1 MTGLERNGDIVQMA
15 CYAPLF
21 GNNKVN
27 QWTPDMMFFSNDSI
41 YGTADFYVQKLFAN
55 NVGTMALSS
64 SLEMESVSGETALS
78 GSVGLGSWMT
88 SVAYDNLSV
97 TSNADGSTLYA
108 CDFDDDSVLKTDG
121 FNDHEGEWYIEDGR
135 LIQANTSDPADG
147 NTGDVI
153 YVGDKD
159 WNNYTLT
166 VDAEILSGNE
176 GFLIPVCV
184 QDTGN
189 NIFWNI
195 GGWGNTVSCLQIVS
209 GNSKS
214 GQVSGTVKN
223 LVLKKNQVYHLKVV
237 VDGNN
242 IKCYLDDTLYIDYT
256 KETTEAVYETAS
268 IDENGDLILKFVN
281 TTSGEVSI
289 NTTLEH
295 FSAESYENPAVVTT
309 LAGDKLNETNSF
321 DDPEKLVPVE
331 SSLTIG
337 GSFCY
342 TAPKYSV
349 TVVRIVAK

>member
-1 MTGLERNGDIVQMA
+1 M
-15 CYAPLF
+15 
-21 GNNKVN
+21 
-27 QWTPDMMFFSNDSI
+27 
-41 YGTADFYVQKLFAN
+41 
-55 NVGTMALSS
+55 
-64 SLEMESVSGETALS
+64 
-78 GSVGLGSWMT
+78 
-88 SVAYDNLSV
+88 
-97 TSNADGSTLYA
+97 
-108 CDFDDDSVLKTDG
+108 
-121 FNDHEGEWYIEDGR
+121 
-135 LIQANTSDPADG
+135 
-147 NTGDVI
+147 
-153 YVGDKD
+153 
-159 WNNYTLT
+159 
-166 VDAEILSGNE
+166 DAEILSGNE

-189 NIFWNI
+189 NIYWNI

-295 FSAESYENPAVVTT
+295 FSAESYENTAVVTT
-309 LAGDKLNETNSF
+309 L
-321 DDPEKLVPVE
+321 
-331 SSLTIG
+331 SLIH
-337 GSFCY
+337 
-342 TAPKYSV
+342 
-349 TVVRIVAK
+349 I